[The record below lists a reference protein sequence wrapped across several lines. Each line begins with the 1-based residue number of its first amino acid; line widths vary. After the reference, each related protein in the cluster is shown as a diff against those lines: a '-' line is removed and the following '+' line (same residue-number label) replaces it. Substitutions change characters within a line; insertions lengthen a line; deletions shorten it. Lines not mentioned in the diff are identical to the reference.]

1 MPSIFVAI
9 INKSIRVGLS
19 SKIPAE
25 IYPSPGVGQ
34 GLGSEWYHNKKLK
47 KAAIKRLHTKT
58 YKPRIVKN
66 HGSGY
71 FFANF

>member
-19 SKIPAE
+19 SKILAE